1 MPPPKPQ
8 PRLAMPNLPQRWP
21 CPRTVACPSF
31 CSPTPTSALRQQDQ
45 AEPCPRGPSK
55 PLSQPQACPRTTWT
69 GLANPSPYSVFIQ
82 LVITALKCHKYDK
95 NIQVTGSAA
104 LFYLTNSEY
113 RSEQSIRL
121 RRQVIQ
127 VVLNGMES
135 YQEVTVSPHPLPA
148 LTQTP
153 HFLLTLCVPASPAGS
168 QSPPG
173 AMLALN
179 LSLLALYRPPQSP
192 FPAALLPD
200 SGTWH
205 SGPWDLAPPG
215 QSVAHCHP
223 PPGALSS

>member
-1 MPPPKPQ
+1 M
-8 PRLAMPNLPQRWP
+8 
-21 CPRTVACPSF
+21 
-31 CSPTPTSALRQQDQ
+31 
-45 AEPCPRGPSK
+45 
-55 PLSQPQACPRTTWT
+55 T
-69 GLANPSPYSVFIQ
+69 GLANPGPYSVFIQ

-113 RSEQSIRL
+113 RSEQSIKL

-135 YQEVTVSPHPLPA
+135 YQEVTVSPYPLPA
-148 LTQTP
+148 LTQPP

-173 AMLALN
+173 AMLALT
-179 LSLLALYRPPQSP
+179 LSLLALYRPPPPTPLSRGIT
-192 FPAALLPD
+192 ARL
-200 SGTWH
+200 
-205 SGPWDLAPPG
+205 WDLAPPG
-215 QSVAHCHP
+215 QSIAHCHP